1 MSKRAH
7 YVEPPVAKPAPATAE
22 PTPAQPAA
30 PERSGR
36 VKFDERGRAVWE
48 WAVRTGMFDRNAST
62 QRVRALTETPVKL
75 ELEQTLGAVKR
86 RGSQPTPPKPAPS
99 FNPYEPARTAAGDE
113 RAGRNRSV
121 QPGPGAAAG
130 DRDLQ
135 SLRAPAKPQGL
146 SRIPRS
152 VHAGQL

>member
-7 YVEPPVAKPAPATAE
+7 HVEPPVAKPAPATAE

-99 FNPYEPARTAAGDE
+99 FNPYEPARTRPATKEPVGTDPYSRGPARRPETVTFNPYE
-113 RAGRNRSV
+113 RR
-121 QPGPGAAAG
+121 P
-130 DRDLQ
+130 
-135 SLRAPAKPQGL
+135 
-146 SRIPRS
+146 SRK
-152 VHAGQL
+152 G